1 MPPDATYGP
10 APPGAGAFFMDIPQG
25 RGPRTA
31 LHSPLVKVLALIL
44 AAFLIAIQGQL
55 WFGKGG
61 LARGVQLRAEL
72 RQQQQA
78 NEQAQARNALIQAE
92 LRDLREGLEM
102 VEEKARLELSMVRP
116 DEIYVQV
123 HR

>member
-1 MPPDATYGP
+1 
-10 APPGAGAFFMDIPQG
+10 MDFPQA
-25 RGPRTA
+25 RPHRTA
-31 LHSPLVKVLALIL
+31 VNSAPVKILALIL

-102 VEEKARLELSMVRP
+102 VEEKARFELSMVRP